1 VKDKMIYATRVTYQ
15 SGEVE
20 YCFAGQDP
28 KQVKMLTDTLR
39 SEQVKMLTDTL
50 RSVHPKEG
58 IAKAEMVVCRNPEW
72 DLM

>member
-1 VKDKMIYATRVTYQ
+1 MKDKMIYATRVTYQ

-20 YCFAGQDP
+20 HCFAGQDP
-28 KQVKMLTDTLR
+28 AMVKMLTDTLK
-39 SEQVKMLTDTL
+39 SAEGKA
-50 RSVHPKEG
+50 HPKDG

>member
-20 YCFAGQDP
+20 HCFAGQDP
-28 KQVKMLTDTLR
+28 AMVKILTDTL
-39 SEQVKMLTDTL
+39 K
-50 RSVHPKEG
+50 SVEGKAHPKDG